1 MSVGPSNAF
10 VSVGLGNVYL
20 GPGYTF
26 VSVGLGNVSLWVL
39 AVCVYGA

>member
-10 VSVGLGNVYL
+10 VSVGLRNVYL

-39 AVCVYGA
+39 EVRVYGA